1 MENQNE
7 VPKMSWKEHLKE
19 EGTKERE
26 KLKNMPPKDRAWYIW
41 EYYKIHIFILIGLF
55 MLLGLLGE
63 IFYNKTF
70 TTQLSYATINNFSP
84 NYSFEEFNEEF
95 KAVMGYGKKDVIEAD
110 GSMVIRY
117 GDVISEM
124 EYGNMAKVSALVAAQ
139 DLDILICDQL
149 NIDHYAELDGFRN
162 LKETLPKDLW
172 QKVEPFVYYGKNEA
186 GEEIPCGIDL
196 SNSYFCKKTGIDMNP
211 CYLGIVNNTAR
222 IDTVISWI
230 DFALEGE

>member
-1 MENQNE
+1 
-7 VPKMSWKEHLKE
+7 MSWKEHLKE
-19 EGTKERE
+19 EGIRERE

-41 EYYKIHIFILIGLF
+41 EYYKVHIFILIGLC
-55 MLLGLLGE
+55 LVIYLIGE
-63 IFYNKTF
+63 ILYNKTF

-84 NYSFEEFNEEF
+84 DYSFDEFNEEF
-95 KAVMGYGKKDVIEAD
+95 KAYMGYGKKDVVEGD

-117 GDVISEM
+117 GEVISEM

-139 DLDILICDQL
+139 DLDILICDHL
-149 NIDHYAELDGFRN
+149 NIDHYAQLDGFRN
-162 LKETLPKDLW
+162 LKETLPEDLW
-172 QKVEPFVYYGKNEA
+172 RQVEPLIYYGKNEA

-196 SNSYFCKKTGIDMNP
+196 RGSYFFQKTGIAMEP

-230 DFALEGE
+230 RFALDGA